1 MSSVAVAGVDA
12 VANVPVSVPV
22 FRFKISDDVVDA
34 IVAFAKIHCY
44 DDRHAYKDAWKEW
57 CEDNREML
65 DVEVKRLE
73 NIGYTGNAYD
83 KFFKSGRYYFRNKK
97 NKNSNANANGVANAN
112 ANGVGNEVENGVGNG
127 VGDAVDDAAGVDNA
141 NAAVVGARTTERKKY
156 VGLSRETLRVMDDYL
171 LSYIIRGDDRDGAG
185 TKVAPA
191 AAFDDFCTKNK
202 SVLVA
207 EINALIN
214 GMSDKEIN
222 EKLKKTFKNRYFQ
235 KVRKQTQSQSQ
246 TRDVPV

>member
-1 MSSVAVAGVDA
+1 MSSVAVANASG
-12 VANVPVSVPV
+12 ANVPVPVPV

-34 IVAFAKIHCY
+34 ITAFAKIHCY

-65 DVEVKRLE
+65 DMEVKRLE

-97 NKNSNANANGVANAN
+97 NGNGN
-112 ANGVGNEVENGVGNG
+112 ANGVGNGNGVENGVG
-127 VGDAVDDAAGVDNA
+127 DAAGVDNA
-141 NAAVVGARTTERKKY
+141 DVAVAGVGVGARTTERKKY
-156 VGLSRETLRVMDDYL
+156 VGLSREILRDMDDYL
-171 LSYIIRGDDRDGAG
+171 MSYIIRGDDRDGTG
-185 TKVAPA
+185 TGAKVAPA
-191 AAFDDFCTKNK
+191 AAFDDFCAKNK

-222 EKLKKTFKNRYFQ
+222 DKLKKTFKNRYFQ
-235 KVRKQTQSQSQ
+235 KVRKQTQSQV
-246 TRDVPV
+246 VPV